1 MAKEVIKLI
10 FKTLHMI
17 VENKSI
23 TRDDISKLVF
33 GAKNKY
39 EHRNEVYL
47 IERKYVENRYLWMYC
62 QYDNSKLYGEVVL
75 DTMKEKQHKNTR
87 KKNEVELRKQLFV
100 IIDSETHLVYIS
112 DIAKKGMIK
121 EYLSEELQADVIIK
135 NVYSS
140 LDEFQDAIKYLKKLK
155 FTQQRNIMNVVDN
168 ESIFM
173 QQVSELGLD
182 MPEKITMQIEYPNTL
197 IGSLRNG
204 IQNIKQKREQGY
216 FKDIVLIG
224 VDDSGIEQSF
234 DFSSVVKNIEI
245 LTRKNEDE
253 RYDNE
258 EVEAEDFL
266 LAYLALVHLKLENNG
281 IVTAVNP
288 IFSI

>member
-75 DTMKEKQHKNTR
+75 DTRKEKQHKNTR

-258 EVEAEDFL
+258 EVERCFFE
-266 LAYLALVHLKLENNG
+266 K
-281 IVTAVNP
+281 IR
-288 IFSI
+288 

>member
-1 MAKEVIKLI
+1 
-10 FKTLHMI
+10 
-17 VENKSI
+17 
-23 TRDDISKLVF
+23 
-33 GAKNKY
+33 
-39 EHRNEVYL
+39 
-47 IERKYVENRYLWMYC
+47 
-62 QYDNSKLYGEVVL
+62 
-75 DTMKEKQHKNTR
+75 
-87 KKNEVELRKQLFV
+87 
-100 IIDSETHLVYIS
+100 
-112 DIAKKGMIK
+112 
-121 EYLSEELQADVIIK
+121 
-135 NVYSS
+135 
-140 LDEFQDAIKYLKKLK
+140 
-155 FTQQRNIMNVVDN
+155 MNVVDN

-204 IQNIKQKREQGY
+204 IQNIKQKKEQGY

-258 EVEAEDFL
+258 EVERCFFE
-266 LAYLALVHLKLENNG
+266 K
-281 IVTAVNP
+281 IR
-288 IFSI
+288 

>member
-140 LDEFQDAIKYLKKLK
+140 LDEFQDAI
-155 FTQQRNIMNVVDN
+155 N

-258 EVEAEDFL
+258 EVERCFFE
-266 LAYLALVHLKLENNG
+266 K
-281 IVTAVNP
+281 IR
-288 IFSI
+288 

>member
-1 MAKEVIKLI
+1 M
-10 FKTLHMI
+10 
-17 VENKSI
+17 
-23 TRDDISKLVF
+23 
-33 GAKNKY
+33 
-39 EHRNEVYL
+39 
-47 IERKYVENRYLWMYC
+47 
-62 QYDNSKLYGEVVL
+62 
-75 DTMKEKQHKNTR
+75 
-87 KKNEVELRKQLFV
+87 
-100 IIDSETHLVYIS
+100 VYIS
-112 DIAKKGMIK
+112 DIAKKGVVK

-155 FTQQRNIMNVVDN
+155 FTQQRNIMNVADN

-182 MPEKITMQIEYPNTL
+182 MPDKITMQIEYPNTL

-204 IQNIKQKREQGY
+204 IQNIKKKREQGY

-245 LTRKNEDE
+245 LTHKNEDE
-253 RYDNE
+253 RYDKE
-258 EVEAEDFL
+258 EVERCFFE
-266 LAYLALVHLKLENNG
+266 K
-281 IVTAVNP
+281 IR
-288 IFSI
+288 